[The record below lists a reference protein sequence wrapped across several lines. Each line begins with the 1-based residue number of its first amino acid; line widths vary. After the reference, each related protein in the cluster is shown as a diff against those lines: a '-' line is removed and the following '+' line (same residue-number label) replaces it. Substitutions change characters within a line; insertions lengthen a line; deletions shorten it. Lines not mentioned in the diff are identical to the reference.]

1 MHLGKLSKRII
12 MNGSPYFWNE
22 IARFH
27 VRVILH
33 EMAIVV
39 TKSRNV
45 VHSDL
50 QDCGHVIVNF
60 CVWPS
65 LVFVLHILGL

>member
-1 MHLGKLSKRII
+1 
-12 MNGSPYFWNE
+12 
-22 IARFH
+22 
-27 VRVILH
+27 
-33 EMAIVV
+33 MAIVV